1 MKRFIKTITEHAIF
15 ILDNAERLA
24 IVIVS
29 RIAPWAAPLAPAYL
43 VARATA
49 EHFDAPVYVAVAV
62 AVTVE
67 AVGIAAT
74 HITMEM
80 YQYNQTRRKSDP
92 RAPFDV
98 GLAASVS
105 YFFIG
110 ITLTVLLELF
120 PELII
125 VAPASFF
132 LLAVVAYVTLALM
145 SGHARRLESI
155 REVKAEQREKRNK
168 SGTEAE
174 PSSGSW
180 GGATRQRALEI
191 LAERPDISGSALG
204 RELNRSAGFGRRL
217 KRELEPELN
226 GRENSNGR

>member
-1 MKRFIKTITEHAIF
+1 MKRIVNAFTDHAVYLI
-15 ILDNAERLA
+15 DNAERLA

-49 EHFDAPVYVAVAV
+49 DHFRAPIAVAVAV

-67 AVGIAAT
+67 AVGIAST

-80 YQYNQTRRKSDP
+80 HQYNQTRRKSDP
-92 RAPFDV
+92 EAPFSV
-98 GLAASVS
+98 GMLASIS

-120 PELII
+120 PEMII
-125 VAPASFF
+125 VAPAAFF
-132 LLAVVAYVTLALM
+132 LLAVVAYITLALM
-145 SGHARRLESI
+145 SGHARRLEAI
-155 REVKAEQREKRNK
+155 RQQKEQRTVPRQRNK
-168 SGTEAE
+168 SGTEPE
-174 PSSGSW
+174 PGTGPW
-180 GGATRQRALEI
+180 GGSTRQRAMEI
-191 LAERPDISGSALG
+191 LTERPDISGSALG

-226 GRENSNGR
+226 GRMTQ